1 MKTVEQLARHNTE
14 TGWCYD
20 GEEPLVGVFEWFLW
34 NDAGVYTVAQRR
46 GPLATSVGVPSGLED
61 SFFRS

>member
-1 MKTVEQLARHNTE
+1 MGKSV
-14 TGWCYD
+14 W
-20 GEEPLVGVFEWFLW
+20 FECSCGFLW

-46 GPLATSVGVPSGLED
+46 EPLATSVGVPIGLED